1 MRSPGATSSR
11 SLRCTSEKS
20 LSTGRISL
28 PDQSVAVI
36 LSRLASGPTRSTT
49 LSRKDLRRIG
59 SRNVAE
65 KPSGTR
71 TMLTLS
77 ARNSTSSGLAASSN
91 QAAGT
96 GCVSPSDGS
105 QQSSHAS
112 AAPYC
117 TLKTSRRWHL
127 GVISQ
132 VTMRLATVAP

>member
-77 ARNSTSSGLAASSN
+77 ARNSSSSGLAVSSN

-96 GCVSPSDGS
+96 GCVSP
-105 QQSSHAS
+105 
-112 AAPYC
+112 
-117 TLKTSRRWHL
+117 
-127 GVISQ
+127 
-132 VTMRLATVAP
+132 